1 MSTEDDDLEALF
13 DSIAATSPAAPAPVP
28 AETPAPAAAPTSAVP
43 SPSMGGDVY
52 AQVGQATRKLHD
64 ALRDIGHDR
73 ISTMADKIKGA
84 ADGANA
90 AESSATQLSGKW
102 AQLMDG
108 KLSVDEFKS
117 LAADTKTYLQD
128 VPAKV
133 KSSKELDS
141 SSVKKL
147 ADAVQQLESQLAQL
161 LIANAPDDKKKGLDA
176 NASTPD
182 QIKAL
187 LGSLGF

>member
-13 DSIAATSPAAPAPVP
+13 DSIAATSPAAPV
-28 AETPAPAAAPTSAVP
+28 PAAAAVSAAP
-43 SPSMGGDVY
+43 SPSMGGDLY

-64 ALRDIGHDR
+64 TLRDVGHDR
-73 ISTMADKIKGA
+73 ISAMADKLKSA

-90 AESSATQLSGKW
+90 LGISATQLSSKW

-108 KLSVDEFKS
+108 KLSVDEFKG
-117 LAADTKTYLQD
+117 LAADSKAYLQD
-128 VPAKV
+128 VPAKT
-133 KSSKELDS
+133 KSSTELDA

-147 ADAVQQLESQLAQL
+147 TDAVQQLEGQLAQL
-161 LIANAPDDKKKGLDA
+161 LIANAPSDKKQGLDS

-187 LGSLGF
+187 LGNLGF